1 MAVPTKARIMI
12 GLLKRV
18 SDQQEFQLTDI
29 IEALSDDF
37 SLTDEDRIET
47 ADGGSKR
54 FPTRCGWACTD
65 LKNGGLLE
73 SARRGHYRIT
83 TLGLEAVRRN
93 PGAINARFME
103 QLHNTVES
111 SDIHQT
117 FENSYTIDDNEGR
130 TAEDSIEDNY
140 QQIRKHL
147 AAALL
152 KQIKE
157 KSPGFF
163 EELVIDLLVKM
174 GYGGSRD
181 DAEVVGRSGDGG
193 IDGVIKE
200 DKLGLD
206 VIYVQAKRWEQNIGD
221 QPVRDFVGALGLR
234 RARKGIFIT
243 TSRFS
248 ESARE
253 CVSEAD
259 SRDCKVV
266 LIDGRQLAELMIEYN
281 VGVSTVKTYEIKR
294 VDSDYFIE
302 TDDSQTQDS

>member
-54 FPTRCGWACTD
+54 FPTRCGWACTN

-174 GYGGSRD
+174 GYGGPRE
-181 DAEVVGRSGDGG
+181 DAEAVGRSGDGG
-193 IDGVIKE
+193 IDGTINE
-200 DKLGLD
+200 DRLGLD
-206 VIYVQAKRWEQNIGD
+206 VVYAQAKRWEANVSRPELQK
-221 QPVRDFVGALGLR
+221 FAGALQGK

-243 TSRFS
+243 TSDFARG
-248 ESARE
+248 ARE
-253 CVSEAD
+253 YVKTVD
-259 SRDCKVV
+259 SKIV
-266 LIDGRQLAELMIEYN
+266 LMDGRQLA
-281 VGVSTVKTYEIKR
+281 
-294 VDSDYFIE
+294 
-302 TDDSQTQDS
+302 